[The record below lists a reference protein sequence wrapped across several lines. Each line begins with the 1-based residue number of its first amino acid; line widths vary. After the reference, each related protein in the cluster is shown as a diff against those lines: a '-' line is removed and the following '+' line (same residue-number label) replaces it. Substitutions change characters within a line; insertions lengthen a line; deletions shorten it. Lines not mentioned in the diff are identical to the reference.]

1 VKRRRARIAGRAG
14 DDAHRWQPIPLVQVD
29 LDAPAQRATD
39 LHPGLRV
46 WVEAIRRGQVVGVL
60 EACPP
65 SGRIDDSVRCELSTT
80 FPDDGEAT
88 PRLPDDA
95 LPRASVVVPT
105 VCEDPRELARTVE
118 SLLSLDYPD
127 FEVIVVDNRPEA
139 GRHRLPEFPDDFRLR
154 TTEEQQRGGSA
165 ARNRGLACA
174 TGDFVAF
181 TDDDAVVD
189 RGWLRAFGSRFALD
203 PAVDAICGLVLPTE
217 LKTEP
222 QLWFEEFYGGFT
234 RSFHADL
241 LSLHH
246 ERASDPLF
254 PYSPARFGAGCN
266 MAFRRTTLEKMGG
279 FVPALGPGTP
289 ARGGED
295 LAMFIELV
303 TAGGTVAVEPGALV
317 RHRHRRTER
326 EFFRQVYSYGV
337 GLTAMFAALVMHNP
351 RHLGSLLRRVP
362 VGLRLLVRP
371 RDGRS
376 PSRFPSYPKRVPA
389 YQVLGMIVGPL
400 AYVCSVARNRWA
412 G

>member
-1 VKRRRARIAGRAG
+1 
-14 DDAHRWQPIPLVQVD
+14 
-29 LDAPAQRATD
+29 
-39 LHPGLRV
+39 
-46 WVEAIRRGQVVGVL
+46 VVGVL
-60 EACPP
+60 EARAP
-65 SGRIDDSVRCELSTT
+65 SGGVDDSVRSQLSAT
-80 FPDDGEAT
+80 FPDDGEPT
-88 PRLPDDA
+88 PRLPDHA

-105 VCEDPRELARTVE
+105 VCTDPRELTRTVE

-139 GRHRLPEFPDDFRLR
+139 GRDRLPEFPEDFRLR
-154 TTEEQQRGGSA
+154 TTEEHKRGASA
-165 ARNRGLACA
+165 ARNRGVACA

-203 PAVDAICGLVLPTE
+203 PAVDAICGPVLPIE
-217 LKTEP
+217 LKTAP

-241 LSLHH
+241 LSLHR
-246 ERASDPLF
+246 ESSLDPLF
-254 PYSPARFGAGCN
+254 PYAPARFGAGCN
-266 MAFRRTTLEKMGG
+266 MAFRRTTLERMGG
-279 FVPALGPGTP
+279 FVPTLGPGTP

-326 EFFRQVYSYGV
+326 EFFQQVYSYGV
-337 GLTAMFAALVMHNP
+337 GLTAMFAAIVAHHP

-362 VGLRLLVRP
+362 AGLRLLVRP
-371 RDGRS
+371 REGRS
-376 PSRFPSYPKRVPA
+376 PSRSPSYPKRVPA
-389 YQVLGMIVGPL
+389 YQVLGMVVGPL
-400 AYVCSVARNRWA
+400 AYACSVARSRWA